1 MFARYSVVIVLV
13 AALLATSVVFAQ
25 DAPPE
30 RKYVEPLEADIA
42 IDSVL
47 FLRLRTPAAGF
58 RVVEREKI
66 INDRLIQILS
76 YHNPAP
82 VTISAIRGKPTIW
95 VDGVKLVTV
104 YPRDVEAN
112 NAKSMM
118 GLAKIWAGNVATGL
132 VKVWPGCRF
141 GSDAKGSEVIIA
153 GPAPDEPATPEAPAD
168 FRGK

>member
-1 MFARYSVVIVLV
+1 MDARKIAVIALA
-13 AALLATSVVFAQ
+13 AALLATSIAFSQ

-42 IDSVL
+42 IDGVL

-66 INDRLIQILS
+66 INDRLIEILS
-76 YHNPAP
+76 YHDPAP

-118 GLAKIWAGNVATGL
+118 GLAKIWGQNVADGL

-141 GSDAKGSEVIIA
+141 GSDAKGSQLIIA
-153 GPAPDEPATPEAPAD
+153 GPAPAEPASEAPAD
-168 FRGK
+168 FAGK